1 MASTAGG
8 AVAGLRACYAVA
20 ALASVLLVVA
30 AWQQW
35 LALPLDRT
43 EVLAF
48 VTGAWTVWYAARN
61 NPWTW
66 PIGVANSA
74 TFVALFWASRLYF
87 DMR

>member
-1 MASTAGG
+1 MPATPWP
-8 AVAGLRACYAVA
+8 

-35 LALPLDRT
+35 SGAAARSD

-74 TFVALFWASRLYF
+74 IFVILFWVSRLYF
-87 DMR
+87 DMALTSSTS